1 MLNFTHILKSFFFVF
16 RLIKINSSDKKMQ
29 KKEYYC
35 LHFNLIYLILYRTIS
50 GPQNVFQNSLN
61 TVEENKGTIKIY
73 TLLFFFVILGFIGFL
88 VYQGLREA
96 DYKGKIAPSEKNKRH
111 RSESSLN
118 VSDIRVLG

>member
-1 MLNFTHILKSFFFVF
+1 
-16 RLIKINSSDKKMQ
+16 MQ